1 MRRRLIDLI
10 IFYLQKKDREMKKL
24 TIPTLVILIVF
35 CLFVTLSISADK
47 RKLATQ
53 PATQKQMLTPQTQ
66 INAGSVAAKIPKI
79 ADLKVDT
86 IHSYNCGC
94 ELEGVDAFY
103 MANIMVDVANASG
116 VPTSS
121 TLTLTYHDLV
131 AGPQTVIKSISTL
144 NSYPTN
150 PWALQRF
157 VVVNHP
163 VLVKKSTGIRAE
175 IQPTPPTTESNP
187 VNNVK
192 IVNRCDIMVY

>member
-1 MRRRLIDLI
+1 
-10 IFYLQKKDREMKKL
+10 MKKI
-24 TIPTLVILIVF
+24 TIPTLVVLIVF
-35 CLFVTLSISADK
+35 CLSATVSISADK

-53 PATQKQMLTPQTQ
+53 PKATKQKLTPQTQ
-66 INAGSVAAKIPKI
+66 IKAGSVAATIPKI

-86 IHSYNCGC
+86 IHSYNCAC

-103 MANIMVDVANASG
+103 MGNIMVDVANASG
-116 VPTSS
+116 IATTS
-121 TLTLTYHDLV
+121 TLTVTYHDLV
-131 AGPQTVIKSISTL
+131 AGPQTVVKTISTL
-144 NSYPTN
+144 NPYPTN

-192 IVNRCDIMVY
+192 IVNRCNIMVY